1 MTGGWVVRE
10 ASHTDAPACCTV
22 VRRSIV
28 ELCQSDH
35 HGEADALESW
45 LANKTV
51 ANFEA
56 WLRSRQSVA
65 LVADDPSRG
74 ILGVA
79 LLTLDGTLALLYV
92 APSARF
98 QGVSTA
104 LLAAVEDAARRAGLR
119 AVTLKTTATA
129 RRFYL
134 RRGYA
139 PVEDGT
145 RLSKALASAPVA

>member
-1 MTGGWVVRE
+1 M
-10 ASHTDAPACCTV
+10 V

-28 ELCQSDH
+28 ELCEEDH
-35 HGEADALESW
+35 HGEADALDAW

-56 WLRSRQSVA
+56 WLRSLHTVA
-65 LVADDPSRG
+65 LVADDPSDG
-74 ILGVA
+74 LLGVA
-79 LLTLDGTLALLYV
+79 LLSLDGTLTLLYV

-98 QGVSTA
+98 QGVSTT
-104 LLAAVEDAARRAGLR
+104 LLAAVEDAARHKGLA
-119 AVTLKTTATA
+119 AVTVKTTATA

-139 PVEDGT
+139 PAEDGIC
-145 RLSKALASAPVA
+145 LSKSLAPAPLT